1 MEFDHLFN
9 TESGFDGGVMEVA
22 LGAPVFNATPF
33 ADNVTTFDLGNHMI
47 QNGYNGKL
55 DGLLVNPVMLSPLQ
69 GRRAFT
75 GSRGLARTK
84 ISLRAFATGGPLNPT
99 GLPVYIRFRMT
110 SDAASTPGVRS
121 GWYIDNVSI
130 NSLADCVLPPPPA
143 PNVTSL
149 VSLATANPGS
159 SGGVSQY
166 DLTIKNVSSQAI
178 YAPLRLEVASI
189 SSSSGRV
196 TVANADN
203 GQAGAGA
210 AWDYSTKVGGDNTLT
225 PNETSLARTLKFNN
239 PNNEAFT
246 VNFRITGYLDPG
258 AAPQPQR
265 RAAVHQAEAVVEG
278 PEDNQLPAGW
288 VQPVS
293 RRRFIA

>member
-1 MEFDHLFN
+1 MSI
-9 TESGFDGGVMEVA
+9 SG
-22 LGAPVFNATPF
+22 
-33 ADNVTTFDLGNHMI
+33 
-47 QNGYNGKL
+47 
-55 DGLLVNPVMLSPLQ
+55 
-69 GRRAFT
+69 
-75 GSRGLARTK
+75 
-84 ISLRAFATGGPLNPT
+84 
-99 GLPVYIRFRMT
+99 
-110 SDAASTPGVRS
+110 
-121 GWYIDNVSI
+121 
-130 NSLADCVLPPPPA
+130 LADCVLPPPPA

-210 AWDYSTKVGGDNTLT
+210 AWDYSTKIGGDNTLT
-225 PNETSLARTLKFNN
+225 ANETSLARTLKFNN

-258 AAPQPQR
+258 AA
-265 RAAVHQAEAVVEG
+265 AAAASSGSSSGGSGSGGSGGQSASSGLG
-278 PEDNQLPAGW
+278 PSSVTPMLHSLTYNPLLKTVTSKILKP
-288 VQPVS
+288 
-293 RRRFIA
+293 